1 MPVFLIVDIEVN
13 DPETYAQY
21 VARVPATVEQY
32 GGRYVVRTGD
42 AVPVWGGW
50 EPDRLIIL
58 EFPDRE
64 TLDTW
69 RTSPEYAEVAPLR
82 ERSTKTRSIIV
93 QGFDS
98 TAPESSD
105 RS

>member
-1 MPVFLIVDIEVN
+1 MPIYFIVDIEVH
-13 DPETYAQY
+13 DQSTYMEY

-32 GGRYVVRTGD
+32 GGRYVVRTGE

-58 EFPDRE
+58 EFDDVEALDR
-64 TLDTW
+64 W

-82 ERSTKTRSIIV
+82 ERSTKTKAIV
-93 QGFDS
+93 VDKFDGK
-98 TAPESSD
+98 
-105 RS
+105 